1 LAGGGER
8 SWSTCRPVSATGA
21 SSPRSSRFP
30 GRGESDAE
38 LEQYSQLDGT
48 DAVVLYLQPLA
59 GAGGQPSWEASPYQS
74 AAAHDYEFAADV
86 VSWLDGPP
94 CVDATRIDMT
104 GKSDGTPPRQ

>member
-1 LAGGGER
+1 MEHVPPSIGNGRKLPA
-8 SWSTCRPVSATGA
+8 VIA
-21 SSPRSSRFP
+21 FP